1 MSSNYDNLKSKNS
14 SARQVLTQGATVTV
28 VDKAQWN
35 ALLQVLD
42 TNAQMI
48 DSANKMLESTANKK
62 TVKDLSTQVG
72 NLSDKI
78 TSMDKSVK
86 NKTKESIIKASV
98 MMLVIQIIRI

>member
-28 VDKAQWN
+28 VDREQWN

-48 DSANKMLESTANKK
+48 DSANNMLESTR
-62 TVKDLSTQVG
+62 SEEH
-72 NLSDKI
+72 
-78 TSMDKSVK
+78 TSELQS
-86 NKTKESIIKASV
+86 
-98 MMLVIQIIRI
+98 QR